1 MNVSYFTDKMGCY
14 LAKNEQG
21 YCIIGFAGDRV
32 FKIKH
37 YEKLNVEK
45 LQSRVSEKLDD
56 GTLRYIVRIGIH
68 KFIMNV
74 KKDDMEFVMD
84 LC

>member
-1 MNVSYFTDKMGCY
+1 MGRQH
-14 LAKNEQG
+14 ES
-21 YCIIGFAGDRV
+21 
-32 FKIKH
+32 
-37 YEKLNVEK
+37 
-45 LQSRVSEKLDD
+45 LQRVSEKLDD
-56 GTLRYIVRIGIH
+56 GTLRYIVRIGVH

>member
-1 MNVSYFTDKMGCY
+1 M
-14 LAKNEQG
+14 LKNSSQELVKSWTPTQ
-21 YCIIGFAGDRV
+21 
-32 FKIKH
+32 KH
-37 YEKLNVEK
+37 NL
-45 LQSRVSEKLDD
+45 SISEKLDD